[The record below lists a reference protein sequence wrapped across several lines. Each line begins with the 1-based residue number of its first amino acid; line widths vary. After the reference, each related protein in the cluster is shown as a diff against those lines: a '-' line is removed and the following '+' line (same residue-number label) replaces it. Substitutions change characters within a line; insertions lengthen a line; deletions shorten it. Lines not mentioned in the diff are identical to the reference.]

1 MFKSFSHFLIGL
13 FVFLA
18 LSCMS
23 CLYILEINPLLIVS
37 FAIIF
42 SYSEGCLFTLFRVSF
57 AMQKL
62 LSFIRSYLFTFVFI
76 SVTLGGN
83 VEETKVEWF
92 YEYLQDLLEH
102 QKKILFIIGDWNAKA
117 GNQEIPGVTGKL
129 GLGVQNEAGE
139 RLTVISRECTGHS
152 KHPLPTTQEKTLHM
166 DITRWSI
173 PKSD

>member
-1 MFKSFSHFLIGL
+1 
-13 FVFLA
+13 
-18 LSCMS
+18 
-23 CLYILEINPLLIVS
+23 
-37 FAIIF
+37 
-42 SYSEGCLFTLFRVSF
+42 
-57 AMQKL
+57 MQKL

-76 SVTLGGN
+76 SVTLGGD

-102 QKKILFIIGDWNAKA
+102 QKKILFIIGDWNAKV

-139 RLTVISRECTGHS
+139 RLTVVSRECTGHS

-173 PKSD
+173 PKQIDYILCSKRCRSSIQSVKTRLGADYGSDHELHINKFRLKMKKVGKPLTIRV